1 MGYIVRRV
9 EVFPLQLTKK
19 KKKKESEKQTFE
31 IGSYSSIV
39 PRCSTHER
47 VQKV

>member
-19 KKKKESEKQTFE
+19 KKESEEQTFE